1 MANPPVQE
9 CPLWGGDGMKVLSL
23 QCAQGHRFE
32 GWFGSEV
39 DFQDQQTQGLL
50 TCPLCS
56 DSQVMKLPSAP
67 RLNLHTNSTR
77 RDDVPVSG
85 RAASCDLPP
94 SERPPSDGTDTAE
107 LPQAV
112 VQAAW
117 LRALREVFAHTED
130 VGRQFPEQ
138 ALRMHHG
145 EEAMRAIRGQATPQQ
160 ARALLDEGV
169 ELLPLPMLPGLKE
182 TLQ

>member
-1 MANPPVQE
+1 
-9 CPLWGGDGMKVLSL
+9 MKVLSL
-23 QCAQGHRFE
+23 QCARGHGFE

-39 DFQDQQTQGLL
+39 DYQDQQARGLL
-50 TCPLCS
+50 TCPLCG

-67 RLNLHTNSTR
+67 RLNLHADFIR
-77 RDDVPVSG
+77 RDEVPTSG
-85 RAASCDLPP
+85 RTTSCELTP
-94 SERPPSDGTDTAE
+94 SERPLSDRTDNTE

-117 LRALREVFAHTED
+117 MHAVREVFAHTED

-138 ALRMHHG
+138 ALRMHQG
-145 EEAMRAIRGQATPQQ
+145 EEAVRAIRGQATPEQV
-160 ARALLDEGV
+160 RALLDEGV
-169 ELLPLPMLPGLKE
+169 AVLPLPMLPGLKE